1 MLRHCKSKQFILVIL
16 TLTCDFD
23 GKVTINSLFHSQFSD
38 IYQEEHFI
46 NYLTP
51 DIRIVKELPK
61 ELQSLDLE
69 AIGSVVSFLSII
81 ILSALTPELFLF
93 CIICC

>member
-1 MLRHCKSKQFILVIL
+1 MFFKW
-16 TLTCDFD
+16 
-23 GKVTINSLFHSQFSD
+23 KVNSQIVYFLSQFDD

-46 NYLTP
+46 NYLKP

-69 AIGSVVSFLSII
+69 AIGSVVRSLSRSILDNSF
-81 ILSALTPELFLF
+81 
-93 CIICC
+93 

>member
-1 MLRHCKSKQFILVIL
+1 MLHVIL
-16 TLTCDFD
+16 
-23 GKVTINSLFHSQFSD
+23 HSQFSD

-51 DIRIVKELPK
+51 DIRIVKELPE

-69 AIGSVVSFLSII
+69 AIGSVVSLISQL
-81 ILSALTPELFLF
+81 ILKF
-93 CIICC
+93 CN